1 MVLSWIFELKGHEKF
16 SPRAPKTLSSDAIGM
31 ERADAFMSSDCSHAS
46 HFPLCKTGTATWPS
60 DSMCAYYLE
69 EECLQLAVEQVF
81 SWS

>member
-1 MVLSWIFELKGHEKF
+1 MVWSWVFELKSHEKF

-31 ERADAFMSSDCSHAS
+31 EREDAFVSSDCSHAS
-46 HFPLCKTGTATWPS
+46 TGTATRPS